1 MRDVRILP
9 VVRCLV
15 LAVTLATFPAPV
27 LGSQASAAVQS
38 LQARAQPP
46 AEYVLSKLKDHRVVL
61 LGENHW
67 LRHDVQL
74 VIDLVPR
81 LPGAG
86 VDALAI
92 EMLPASSQATIDRI
106 VAADA
111 WDGAAALGVLRQ
123 AAWPYREYLEILHAA
138 WRSKLKV
145 IALGPGEDWRERL
158 LPKGDDYDHF
168 MARLVLDF
176 VKTPG
181 RRVLVYSGLHHAFTR
196 YYQPELPRAQRVE
209 KLMDRMGNVLWRQL
223 GEEVFMVAL
232 AAPWQCREGG
242 GETWGRCLPVG
253 GAIDCAAVTLGRAV
267 GFDVAGSP
275 FAALPITRS
284 FYYGLGY
291 PALRLEDFADGY
303 VWTRPVEEVQGVAV
317 IPLSEFAPDA
327 ASLAEVLAHNPVSDR
342 KDLGRADLEILWNGE
357 AERLRDV
364 QKSFGWQRL
373 AGWRAACHPKPADPP

>member
-1 MRDVRILP
+1 MRSVPASRGLALAALLAAFLP
-9 VVRCLV
+9 AAAGGQPGAADFLQTRGQ
-15 LAVTLATFPAPV
+15 APTD
-27 LGSQASAAVQS
+27 
-38 LQARAQPP
+38 
-46 AEYVLSKLKDHRVVL
+46 YVLSKLKDHRVVL

-81 LPGAG
+81 LRSAG

-92 EMLPASSQATIDRI
+92 ETLPASSQATIDRMI
-106 VAADA
+106 AAEA
-111 WDGAAALGVLRQ
+111 WDAPAALCVLRQ

-138 WRSKLKV
+138 WRAKLKV

-168 MARLVLDF
+168 MARLVLDAL
-176 VKTPG
+176 KTPG
-181 RRVLVYSGLHHAFTR
+181 TRVLVYSGLHHAFSR
-196 YYQPELPRAQRVE
+196 YHQPEMPRAERVE
-209 KLMDRMGNVLWRQL
+209 KFMDRMGNVLWREL
-223 GEEVFMVAL
+223 GEDVFTIAL
-232 AAPWQCREGG
+232 AVPWQCREGT
-242 GETWGRCLPVG
+242 GEKWGRCLPVG
-253 GAIDCAAVTLGRAV
+253 GAVDCAASVLGRPV

-275 FAALPITRS
+275 FAALPIPRS

-303 VWTRPVEEVQGVAV
+303 VWTRPVEEVQGVGL

-342 KDLGRADLEILWNGE
+342 KDLGRAELEPLWTAE
-357 AERLRDV
+357 AERLRDL
-364 QKSFGWQRL
+364 QKSFGWQGL
-373 AGWRAACHPKPADPP
+373 AGWRKACPHRSVKRPES